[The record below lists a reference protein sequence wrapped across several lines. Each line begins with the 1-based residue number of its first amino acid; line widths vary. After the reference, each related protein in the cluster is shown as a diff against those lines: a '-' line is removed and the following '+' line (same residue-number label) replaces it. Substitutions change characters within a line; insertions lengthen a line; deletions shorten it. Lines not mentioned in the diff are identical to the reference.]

1 MNKDNITQEQLDK
14 LIKENRRLKREKRE
28 YIRER
33 ANYRIG
39 IAFWVTWTVLGMY
52 LAITTQTEVEQ
63 LQQIITQLTV

>member
-14 LIKENRRLKREKRE
+14 LIKENRRLKREKKE

-33 ANYRIG
+33 ANCHIW
-39 IAFWVTWTVLGMY
+39 IVFWLAWAALGMY